1 MSLEETAWTIDV
13 ELGLVRE
20 QLRLLFEAAGNV
32 TEDPALDQDIEVE
45 HILIGLYV
53 SAVGYI
59 TYMSPFME
67 RTRIS

>member
-20 QLRLLFEAAGNV
+20 QLRLLLEAAGNV
-32 TEDPALDQDIEVE
+32 AEDPALDQDIEVE

-53 SAVGYI
+53 SVVEYI